1 MKYLPER
8 IFFLFFVVFALTFF
22 PDSATRASEVDPTQR
37 VRIAECFNSPPSGI
51 LLLQIN
57 DAFLGLAEA
66 PPVWQTLTAKTDA
79 ERRNLERASVV
90 GVYDMVI
97 TSNEEYVE
105 SLRKQGLLRRVA
117 LIYAEH
123 LLLVGPPELSSK
135 KKELSAKATMKKIF
149 EDEDLFFSSL
159 DNDWV
164 SGEEKKLWTQAGVA
178 RPYDN
183 KNYVES
189 GHDDIG
195 LLIQAEEERGFALTG
210 EASFAQYLDMQRYDP
225 QLVVYA
231 DTGVVRTA
239 HVCLIVNSGYRKVR
253 TEMADRYV
261 DWLTS
266 EVGAA
271 LIDSFSLGAIAP
283 FRAVRE

>member
-8 IFFLFFVVFALTFF
+8 VFFLFFVVFALTVF
-22 PDSATRASEVDPTQR
+22 PASVTRASEVDPTQR

-51 LLLQIN
+51 LFLQVN
-57 DAFLGLAEA
+57 DVFLGLADA
-66 PPVWQTLTAKTDA
+66 PPVWQTLVAKTKA
-79 ERRNLERASVV
+79 ERQNLERASVV
-90 GVYDMVI
+90 GAYDMVI
-97 TSNEEYVE
+97 TSDEGYVE

-117 LIYAEH
+117 PIYAEH

-135 KKELSAKATMKKIF
+135 KKELSVKATMKKIF

-159 DNDWV
+159 DNTWV

-195 LLIQAEEERGFALTG
+195 LLIQAEDERGFALTG
-210 EASFAQYLDMQRYDP
+210 EASFAQYLDMQRYDTP
-225 QLVVYA
+225 LIVYA
-231 DTGVVRTA
+231 DTAVIRTT
-239 HVCLIVNSGYRKVR
+239 HVCLIVNSGYRKAR

-261 DWLTS
+261 DWLKS
-266 EVGAA
+266 EAGAA
-271 LIDSFSLGAIAP
+271 LIDSFSLGTIAP
-283 FRAVRE
+283 FRAVKE